1 MKKRIERM
9 GRIEAAINPMYCVP
23 KRSDLSLIGSAFEA
37 AGFRCVRIRTECEA
51 EHRTKGGDPRR
62 HGMLVLDGDRVILEV
77 LRSRPTKKDNQLTIP
92 PQSWTEK
99 MTDRTVPY
107 FWFCRLEMINRKPS
121 SLGFLHSRII
131 YLFYIQLR
139 SGQCKIY
146 ILELVQILYGHIH
159 IAIVDF
165 VFHLPTEPFFFRR

>member
-9 GRIEAAINPMYCVP
+9 SRIEAAINPMYCVP

-92 PQSWTEK
+92 PQS
-99 MTDRTVPY
+99 
-107 FWFCRLEMINRKPS
+107 
-121 SLGFLHSRII
+121 
-131 YLFYIQLR
+131 
-139 SGQCKIY
+139 
-146 ILELVQILYGHIH
+146 
-159 IAIVDF
+159 
-165 VFHLPTEPFFFRR
+165 

>member
-9 GRIEAAINPMYCVP
+9 GRIKAAIKPMYCVP

-51 EHRTKGGDPRR
+51 EHRTKGGELGGDPRR

-92 PQSWTEK
+92 PQS
-99 MTDRTVPY
+99 
-107 FWFCRLEMINRKPS
+107 
-121 SLGFLHSRII
+121 
-131 YLFYIQLR
+131 
-139 SGQCKIY
+139 
-146 ILELVQILYGHIH
+146 
-159 IAIVDF
+159 
-165 VFHLPTEPFFFRR
+165 